1 MEALLD
7 LDIFIYRS
15 AAASENEDLDIAVAR
30 INDSIQWCLDRVGAT
45 SYRGFISGE
54 NNFRMRV
61 NPDYKG
67 NRKDMV
73 EPRWRQDLKEHCILN
88 WHGEVTH
95 DIEADDA
102 LGINQHEKSIII
114 SLDKD
119 LRQIPGQHYSFE
131 ISGRDWRTGNPWV
144 RPEEFVTVEPFEGT
158 RFFYKQLLIG
168 DKADNIFGVDRVG
181 PVKAGKYL
189 DHIDT
194 EEELFNIVKDLY
206 DEDARMLMNARC
218 LYIWRKEP
226 DDWLDSEWGQILN
239 DAVASKSE

>member
-45 SYRGFISGE
+45 TYRGFISGE
-54 NNFRMRV
+54 NNFRMKV

-88 WHGEVTH
+88 WSGEVTH
-95 DIEADDA
+95 EIEADDA
-102 LGINQHEKSIII
+102 LGIAQHEGSIIV

-119 LRQIPGQHYSFE
+119 LRQIPGRHYSFE
-131 ISGRDWRTGNPWV
+131 ISGKGPTGTPWV
-144 RPEEFVTVEPFEGT
+144 RPEEFVTVEPLDGL

-189 DHIDT
+189 DHVNV
-194 EEELFNIVKDLY
+194 EEEMFNIVKDLY
-206 DEDARMLMNARC
+206 NDDKRMLMNARC
-218 LYIWRKEP
+218 LYIWQKPE

-239 DAVASKSE
+239 AAVVSRNE